1 MAPRITGRRE
11 NDTGGNT
18 HYRIGQNKVVS
29 RSEAVK
35 MVQNDKLP
43 GYHTVKINGVRYL
56 RDNPDKR
63 EGDNIDS
70 QPLI

>member
-1 MAPRITGRRE
+1 MARRITGRKE

-18 HYRIGQNKVVS
+18 HYKIGDRVV
-29 RSEAVK
+29 RRTEAVK
-35 MVQNDKLP
+35 MVKNGNLP
-43 GYHTVKINGVRYL
+43 GYHTVKINGVNYL

>member
-18 HYRIGQNKVVS
+18 HYRIGS
-29 RSEAVK
+29 RIVPRAEAVK
-35 MVQNDKLP
+35 MVENDKLP
-43 GYHTVKINGVRYL
+43 GYHTVKINSVKYL

-63 EGDNIDS
+63 ESDNIDN

>member
-11 NDTGGNT
+11 NDSGGNT
-18 HYRIGQNKVVS
+18 HYRIGPSKVVA
-29 RSEAVK
+29 RAEAVR
-35 MVQNDKLP
+35 MVEDDKLP
-43 GYHTVKINGVRYL
+43 GYHTVKINDVKYL

-63 EGDNIDS
+63 ESDNIDN